1 MSKYPNVVG
10 EIDIDSCRWVKILFA
25 RVNFVKRRKT
35 SLEVDIPEWP
45 DKEIEFIFLHN
56 IASKVEKCNIPSALI
71 INIDQTLFKYVPAG
85 NGTLAT

>member
-1 MSKYPNVVG
+1 MSKIVG

-25 RVNFVKRRKT
+25 RMNFAKRRKT

-45 DKEIEFIFLHN
+45 GKEIEFHN

-85 NGTLAT
+85 NEILAR